1 MNDRINVS
9 FQRGQKRTLDSGQ
22 IEYSLEDAFS
32 VLDKIKGTPRYWRQ
46 RKFIL
51 FAMLENLGPFSWF
64 FTLSCADYRYEENF
78 TSLLQDRLITY
89 VIEDG
94 VERCRIDGQTIEEF
108 LSHHETQHEFIRK
121 NTLTATRNF
130 QHRLKMFVKNV
141 IMNKFGPMHVCYHTW
156 RIEFQLR
163 GAAHCHGVLWI
174 DMDKYLEK
182 NKKATENEKLHLK
195 QAYEHL
201 MTDIIPSDKE
211 ESAVVSFV
219 DLFVT
224 CSLQEPISRD
234 IALQVNNHR
243 HSHTCRRYG
252 GVCRFDF
259 PRWPCLCTILAK
271 PLRLTH
277 DPDERQEVYEHLKLV
292 LLSVRNVLEN
302 SELMEKLCE
311 IGSEE
316 IQALFNIKQKKF
328 QIEKML
334 DDPKFKKEILAMQSD
349 DQKIEER
356 IGPLP
361 KKKKKSEE
369 SIGKA
374 HVENLEAL
382 KEMLDQQIDD
392 FDIDSI
398 LKERLIAVLRQA
410 DLIEIMKIDKNQ
422 SKETID
428 DILLEKYHHLLSIS
442 TKGFCVRLKR
452 DIAECYINNFS
463 HEWISIWN
471 SNMDLSPVF
480 DFYATLCYI
489 GEYVLKSDRGTTEF
503 IIKALKEQNSKD
515 RVEKIK
521 TVSKAFLTHR
531 QMGMCET
538 YYRALPNLHLV
549 GSNIGCEFL
558 PTGME
563 KSKFLRKLEEEEMGQ
578 VQERRLIQIANR
590 DGHYVE
596 TVSLNDKYK
605 RRPPQLHNLTQI
617 QFVKRYV
624 SVKRVDEDK
633 LDPEELVIGN
643 CEDNNI
649 NQDYIICRDSKKRHH
664 LPERIE
670 LTGEFLAAERQFM
683 KLRRP
688 VVVRLHKFK
697 KDGEPHE
704 YYFSELELFHIF
716 ESQEEEDLCREHL
729 DICLA
734 VYNANIDDINY
745 IKSKTMPFLKLVE
758 KGQEM
763 VNEANIDKIGEEIDP
778 ENEQLDE
785 DCAEE
790 DVEHTDQFVS
800 FDYDKDPTPPSAPT
814 GLFKRIELG
823 NIESLNK
830 MTRELDEDQKFVID
844 QVIAADI
851 AQHLQY

>member
-64 FTLSCADYRYEENF
+64 FTLSCGDYRYEENF

-201 MTDIIPSDKE
+201 MTDIIPSDEE

-316 IQALFNIKQKKF
+316 MQALFNIKQKKF

-369 SIGKA
+369 SIGK
-374 HVENLEAL
+374 L
-382 KEMLDQQIDD
+382 
-392 FDIDSI
+392 
-398 LKERLIAVLRQA
+398 
-410 DLIEIMKIDKNQ
+410 
-422 SKETID
+422 
-428 DILLEKYHHLLSIS
+428 
-442 TKGFCVRLKR
+442 G
-452 DIAECYINNFS
+452 
-463 HEWISIWN
+463 
-471 SNMDLSPVF
+471 
-480 DFYATLCYI
+480 
-489 GEYVLKSDRGTTEF
+489 
-503 IIKALKEQNSKD
+503 
-515 RVEKIK
+515 
-521 TVSKAFLTHR
+521 
-531 QMGMCET
+531 
-538 YYRALPNLHLV
+538 
-549 GSNIGCEFL
+549 
-558 PTGME
+558 
-563 KSKFLRKLEEEEMGQ
+563 
-578 VQERRLIQIANR
+578 
-590 DGHYVE
+590 
-596 TVSLNDKYK
+596 
-605 RRPPQLHNLTQI
+605 
-617 QFVKRYV
+617 
-624 SVKRVDEDK
+624 
-633 LDPEELVIGN
+633 
-643 CEDNNI
+643 
-649 NQDYIICRDSKKRHH
+649 
-664 LPERIE
+664 
-670 LTGEFLAAERQFM
+670 
-683 KLRRP
+683 
-688 VVVRLHKFK
+688 
-697 KDGEPHE
+697 
-704 YYFSELELFHIF
+704 
-716 ESQEEEDLCREHL
+716 
-729 DICLA
+729 
-734 VYNANIDDINY
+734 
-745 IKSKTMPFLKLVE
+745 
-758 KGQEM
+758 
-763 VNEANIDKIGEEIDP
+763 
-778 ENEQLDE
+778 
-785 DCAEE
+785 
-790 DVEHTDQFVS
+790 
-800 FDYDKDPTPPSAPT
+800 
-814 GLFKRIELG
+814 ELG
-823 NIESLNK
+823 STEGN
-830 MTRELDEDQKFVID
+830 
-844 QVIAADI
+844 A
-851 AQHLQY
+851 